1 MAVNKKIGE
10 ALTEYFK
17 SKGLDQ
23 HNIAAALGV
32 SQQYVSN
39 ILSGNLMGR
48 RAANK
53 WENVFGIKAEWL
65 LTGQGPML
73 LNETPFYDE
82 EPTNLNI
89 TDMDIR
95 NLLTAIE
102 RHGETLRMSNEE
114 LARQGAR
121 LDRVLDI
128 IAPYKQTKVG

>member
-1 MAVNKKIGE
+1 MSSEIIKLAVH
-10 ALTEYFK
+10 L
-17 SKGLDQ
+17 L
-23 HNIAAALGV
+23 NIKD
-32 SQQYVSN
+32 VSN
-39 ILSGNLMGR
+39 YAIAKATGISKPTIAKYRSGSTTPNELY
-48 RAANK
+48 
-53 WENVFGIKAEWL
+53 AEKIVKF
-65 LTGQGPML
+65 LTNSEDSCCD
-73 LNETPFYDE
+73 NET

-128 IAPYKQTKVG
+128 IAPFKQTKVG

>member
-17 SKGLDQ
+17 SKGFGQ
-23 HNIAAALGV
+23 HDIAAALGV

-73 LNETPFYDE
+73 LNEASYYDE

-89 TDMDIR
+89 PHQGPVPNTHLLDLIASQQR
-95 NLLTAIE
+95 TIEIQAETIKNLTSKN
-102 RHGETLRMSNEE
+102 M
-114 LARQGAR
+114 
-121 LDRVLDI
+121 
-128 IAPYKQTKVG
+128 